1 MAKLVPKLVALTA
14 AAGILT
20 VAITGCGA
28 NADQSASGSLAPGS
42 LVPGSQSGI
51 HTQQDAMFLMMYAM
65 NNQQVVQFCRLVPRQ
80 AASEKIKAAAQTVC
94 PVAESKTD
102 QINTAMTEERAN
114 MANMDMGPD
123 SYVIHGRQLL
133 DLQDAHGEKFD
144 QAWVA
149 AMLDLAKNTTMLAQG
164 ELQFGESQT
173 SRAVAQT
180 AMAQASEQTQTFTPL
195 Q

>member
-1 MAKLVPKLVALTA
+1 MLTKLA
-14 AAGILT
+14 AA
-20 VAITGCGA
+20 VAMGTFAIAGCSA
-28 NADQSASGSLAPGS
+28 NTADQSASALAPGS
-42 LVPGSQSGI
+42 QQGI

-80 AASEKIKAAAQTVC
+80 ANSEKIKVAAQTIC

-102 QINTAMTEERAN
+102 QINAAMAEERAN
-114 MANMDMGPD
+114 MSSMDMGPD

-144 QAWVA
+144 QAWSA

-173 SRAVAQT
+173 SRGVAQT
-180 AMAQASEQTQTFTPL
+180 AMAQAAEQTQSLT
-195 Q
+195 QAQ